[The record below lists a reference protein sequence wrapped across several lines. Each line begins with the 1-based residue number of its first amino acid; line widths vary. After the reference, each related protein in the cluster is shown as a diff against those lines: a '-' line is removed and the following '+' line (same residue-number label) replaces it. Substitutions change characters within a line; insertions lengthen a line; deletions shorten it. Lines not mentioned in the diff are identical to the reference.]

1 MIFVEWKQKLS
12 LVFIYVNYFDKEIK
26 QDGDNPTIGL
36 VLCTEKS
43 EEIARYM
50 LGDKSIQ
57 IFTSKYQ
64 LYLSTEGQ
72 LEKEIRR
79 EVLILN
85 QQKAE

>member
-1 MIFVEWKQKLS
+1 
-12 LVFIYVNYFDKEIK
+12 
-26 QDGDNPTIGL
+26 GDNPTIGL